1 MALMVCWG
9 VWLMSGLGVAAPGF
23 ELIKSFG
30 DADRSGTVP
39 VSELTTGADGKLYG
53 VTFRGGR
60 QNEGTLYSIN
70 KDGTGYRAVHHFGGS
85 DDGKH
90 PSGALLSSTDGMIYG
105 TTTSSAVGDKG
116 VVYRFDPA
124 TGVMKVVKRLEG
136 AAVVLGRNG
145 VIEGSDGVLY
155 GVADGSS
162 TNATAIFRLNKD
174 GTGYRIIRSLPRAN
188 SDFAWS
194 RAPLFEGSDGLL
206 YGTCINGGTYNRGCL
221 FKLNKQGNEFQ
232 TLISFGATPAEPQ
245 SPAGGVIE
253 GSDGQLYGQLQ
264 YGSGP
269 QGDNQGAIYR
279 ISRTGTNFQF
289 LHLFSTYTLSNPIG
303 QLVESADGRL
313 YGVTKRGRAEYG
325 GVFVINKDGS
335 EFTSLLNPALYQF
348 PGFTPTLVDNSQIY
362 GVASNEGS
370 ETGLIYRLP
379 ITGGAGSIL
388 QEITPTGGS
397 PVEPLALLDASDR
410 WIYGLTDN
418 GRTSSPY
425 FYRMRR
431 DGSAFTLLREF
442 LRDATGQREPYTLST
457 EDTDGSVLAPSL
469 FAGTKG
475 GGALIRLSRSGEYSF
490 AQDFG
495 TSFQGPGPSTPGGV
509 LRLADGGL
517 LGFSF
522 NGGTSG
528 NGTVYRVEPGTTEP
542 VVIHH
547 FAGEPQDTRSPVTQ
561 PLLASDGRVYG
572 MGLASVFAIDP
583 DGSNYRFRNLFGPSG
598 TTPSNLYGTAN
609 ALMEGTDGGLYGV
622 AGSGGTT
629 QRGGIFRIEKS
640 GFAVT
645 TIYEF
650 QSGDGRPYDP
660 VGGLVE
666 ISDGFLYGLTRSGG
680 QKNYGV
686 LYRIRPTGT
695 DFGIVHHF
703 DVTAE
708 NGVSPRTL
716 IRGGD
721 GLIYGTLTAGGAN
734 GYGAIFRY
742 GEAPEITVER
752 VDGSPLTSGTS
763 VIDFGE
769 KEWNAPEST
778 VPVRIRNDGELA
790 LTLAEFTLT
799 GPSAA
804 DYAVTPP
811 SLKLLAPGESTT
823 VAIRFT
829 PRGAGQ
835 RAAVLHWG
843 SNDYDENPFS
853 LDLTALVPSPEI
865 ALFDRPGDGAV
876 EILNGQEPAV
886 DLGEARQGTSQG
898 REFLIVNNGVAPL
911 IVTRLDAPP
920 PYRTSLSLPA
930 TIAPGQSLRT
940 LIERDTLITG
950 LAQKEIVIASNDPY
964 ETTFR
969 FPILS
974 NVVTPEIAVHDGPT
988 TGAPELASGQPA
1000 AVSVGR
1006 HVQGTPGP
1014 RALTLAN
1021 TGTAPLALFSI
1032 TLPAGY
1038 ELGAAPAWP
1047 VMLAP
1052 GATGTWEI
1060 QLTSLTVGVRA
1071 GMVIVTSDD
1080 LDETSFTFPITGEVF
1095 IPAPLVTVNTPET
1108 SLNRQTGLRE
1118 QSLKIANDT
1127 TATVPATRLLI
1138 RGLPPGMTVANASR
1152 TIANDTWVVL
1162 VQRPMTPFSSFE
1174 LMLEYASNDRLPA
1187 AFTPEITVEVV
1198 LEPPPDDAP
1207 AAAGSFALERILRL
1221 PEGNLLL
1228 EFSSEPD
1235 RHYAIEYSDDGTR
1248 WKSSPAI
1255 VPSTGSRTQWI
1266 DRGPP
1271 RTTSPP
1277 ATQSSR
1283 FYRVRLLAP

>member
-60 QNEGTLYSIN
+60 QNEGTLYGIN

-90 PSGALLSSTDGMIYG
+90 PSGALLLATDGGLYG
-105 TTTSSAVGDKG
+105 TTTSSAAGDKG

-124 TGVMKVVKRLEG
+124 TGVMKVLKRLEG
-136 AAVVLGRNG
+136 ATVLLGRTG
-145 VIEGSDGVLY
+145 VIEGRDGALY
-155 GVADGSS
+155 GVADGDT

-232 TLISFGATPAEPQ
+232 TMISFGATPADPQ

-269 QGDNQGAIYR
+269 QGDNEGAIYR

-348 PGFTPTLVDNSQIY
+348 PGFTPTLVDNSLIY

-475 GGALIRLSRSGEYSF
+475 GGALVRLSRSGEYSF

-509 LRLADGGL
+509 LRLTDGSL

-572 MGLASVFAIDP
+572 MGSAGVFSIDP
-583 DGSNYRFRNLFGPSG
+583 DGSNYRFRNLFGASG

-622 AGSGGTT
+622 AGSGGAT
-629 QRGGIFRIEKS
+629 QRGGIFQIEKS
-640 GFAVT
+640 GVAVT

-650 QSGDGRPYDP
+650 QGGDGRPYDP

-666 ISDGFLYGLTRSGG
+666 MPDGFLYGLTRSGG

-686 LYRIRPTGT
+686 LYRIRPTGA

-703 DVTAE
+703 DMTAD

-752 VDGSPLTSGTS
+752 LDGSLLTSASG

-778 VPVRIRNDGELA
+778 VPVRIRNDGKLA
-790 LTLAEFTLT
+790 LTLTEFTLT

-811 SLKLLAPGESTT
+811 SVKILAPGESTT

-865 ALFDRPGDGAV
+865 A
-876 EILNGQEPAV
+876 
-886 DLGEARQGTSQG
+886 
-898 REFLIVNNGVAPL
+898 
-911 IVTRLDAPP
+911 
-920 PYRTSLSLPA
+920 
-930 TIAPGQSLRT
+930 
-940 LIERDTLITG
+940 
-950 LAQKEIVIASNDPY
+950 
-964 ETTFR
+964 
-969 FPILS
+969 
-974 NVVTPEIAVHDGPT
+974 VHDGPT
-988 TGAPELASGQPA
+988 TDAPELASGQPA

-1021 TGTAPLALFSI
+1021 TGTAPLAVFSI

-1038 ELGAAPAWP
+1038 ELDAAPAWP

-1060 QLTSLTVGVRA
+1060 QLTSLAVGVHA
-1071 GMVIVTSDD
+1071 GMVIITSDD
-1080 LDETSFTFPITGEVF
+1080 LDEASFTFPITGEVF

-1108 SLNRQTGLRE
+1108 TLNRQTGLRE
-1118 QSLKIANDT
+1118 QSLRIANDT

-1138 RGLPPGMTVANASR
+1138 RGLSPGMTVANASSN
-1152 TIANDTWVVL
+1152 IANDTWVVL
-1162 VQRPMTPFSSFE
+1162 IQRPMSPFSSFE
-1174 LMLEYASNDRLPA
+1174 LVLEYASADRQSA
-1187 AFTPEITVEVV
+1187 SFTPEITVEVV

-1207 AAAGSFALERILRL
+1207 EAAGSFALERVMRL

-1228 EFSSEPD
+1228 EFSSEPG

-1248 WKSSPAI
+1248 WKSSPAV
-1255 VPSTGSRTQWI
+1255 VPGAGSRTQWI

>member
-1 MALMVCWG
+1 
-9 VWLMSGLGVAAPGF
+9 MSGLGVAAPGF

-30 DADRSGTVP
+30 DADRNGTVP

-60 QNEGTLYSIN
+60 QNEGTLYGIN

-90 PSGALLSSTDGMIYG
+90 PSGALLLATDGGLYG
-105 TTTSSAVGDKG
+105 TTTSSAAGDKG

-145 VIEGSDGVLY
+145 VIEGRDGVLY
-155 GVADGSS
+155 GVADGDT

-188 SDFAWS
+188 SDFTWS

-232 TLISFGATPAEPQ
+232 TMISFGATPADPQ
-245 SPAGGVIE
+245 APAGGVIE

-269 QGDNQGAIYR
+269 QGDNEGAIYR

-348 PGFTPTLVDNSQIY
+348 PGFTPTLVDNSLIY

-410 WIYGLTDN
+410 WIYGLTDS

-475 GGALIRLSRSGEYSF
+475 GGALVRLSRSGEYSF

-509 LRLADGGL
+509 LRLTDGSL

-547 FAGEPQDTRSPVTQ
+547 FAGEPQDTRNPVTQ

-572 MGLASVFAIDP
+572 MGLASVFSIDP
-583 DGSNYRFRNLFGPSG
+583 DGSNYRFRNLFGASG

-622 AGSGGTT
+622 AGSGGTA

-650 QSGDGRPYDP
+650 QGGDGRPYDP

-666 ISDGFLYGLTRSGG
+666 MPDGFLYGLTRSGG

-686 LYRIRPTGT
+686 LYRIRPTGAN
-695 DFGIVHHF
+695 FEIVHHF
-703 DVTAE
+703 DVTAD

-752 VDGSPLTSGTS
+752 VDGSLLTSASS

-790 LTLAEFTLT
+790 LTLTEFTLT

-811 SLKLLAPGESTT
+811 SLKILAPGESTT

-865 ALFDRPGDGAV
+865 A
-876 EILNGQEPAV
+876 
-886 DLGEARQGTSQG
+886 
-898 REFLIVNNGVAPL
+898 
-911 IVTRLDAPP
+911 
-920 PYRTSLSLPA
+920 
-930 TIAPGQSLRT
+930 
-940 LIERDTLITG
+940 
-950 LAQKEIVIASNDPY
+950 
-964 ETTFR
+964 
-969 FPILS
+969 
-974 NVVTPEIAVHDGPT
+974 VHDGPT

-1021 TGTAPLALFSI
+1021 TGTAPLAVFSI

-1080 LDETSFTFPITGEVF
+1080 LDEASFTFPITGEVF

-1108 SLNRQTGLRE
+1108 TLNRQTGLRE

-1138 RGLPPGMTVANASR
+1138 RGLPLGMTVANASS

-1162 VQRPMTPFSSFE
+1162 IQRPMTPFSSFE
-1174 LMLEYASNDRLPA
+1174 LVLEYASADRQSA
-1187 AFTPEITVEVV
+1187 SFTPEITVEVV

-1207 AAAGSFALERILRL
+1207 DAAGSFALERVMRL

-1228 EFSSEPD
+1228 EFSSEPG

-1248 WKSSPAI
+1248 WRSSPTV
-1255 VPSTGSRTQWI
+1255 VPSAGSRTQWI

>member
-9 VWLMSGLGVAAPGF
+9 VWMMSGLGVAAPGF

-30 DADRSGTVP
+30 DADRNGTVP

-60 QNEGTLYSIN
+60 QNEGTLYGIN

-90 PSGALLSSTDGMIYG
+90 PSGALLLATDGGLYG
-105 TTTSSAVGDKG
+105 TTTSSAAGDKG

-155 GVADGSS
+155 GVADGST

-232 TLISFGATPAEPQ
+232 TMISFGATPADPQ
-245 SPAGGVIE
+245 APAGGVIE

-264 YGSGP
+264 NGSGP
-269 QGDNQGAIYR
+269 QGDNEGAIYR

-303 QLVESADGRL
+303 QLVEGADGRL

-475 GGALIRLSRSGEYSF
+475 GGALVRLSRSGEYSF

-509 LRLADGGL
+509 LRLTDGSL

-572 MGLASVFAIDP
+572 MGSAGVFTIDP
-583 DGSNYRFRNLFGPSG
+583 DGSNYRFRNLFGASG

-650 QSGDGRPYDP
+650 QGGDGRPYDP

-666 ISDGFLYGLTRSGG
+666 MSDGFLYGLTRSGG

-686 LYRIRPTGT
+686 LYRIRPTGA

-703 DVTAE
+703 DVTAD

-734 GYGAIFRY
+734 GYGAIFCY

-752 VDGSPLTSGTS
+752 VDGSLLTSASS

-811 SLKLLAPGESTT
+811 SLKILAPGESTT

-835 RAAVLHWG
+835 RAAVLQWG

-865 ALFDRPGDGAV
+865 A
-876 EILNGQEPAV
+876 
-886 DLGEARQGTSQG
+886 
-898 REFLIVNNGVAPL
+898 
-911 IVTRLDAPP
+911 
-920 PYRTSLSLPA
+920 
-930 TIAPGQSLRT
+930 
-940 LIERDTLITG
+940 
-950 LAQKEIVIASNDPY
+950 
-964 ETTFR
+964 
-969 FPILS
+969 
-974 NVVTPEIAVHDGPT
+974 VHDGPT
-988 TGAPELASGQPA
+988 TDAPELASGQPA

-1021 TGTAPLALFSI
+1021 TGTAPLAVFSI

-1052 GATGTWEI
+1052 GATETWEI

-1080 LDETSFTFPITGEVF
+1080 LDEASFTFPITGEVF

-1108 SLNRQTGLRE
+1108 TLNRQTGLRE

-1138 RGLPPGMTVANASR
+1138 RGLPLGMTVANASS

-1162 VQRPMTPFSSFE
+1162 IQRPMTPFSSFE
-1174 LMLEYASNDRLPA
+1174 LVLEYASADRQSA
-1187 AFTPEITVEVV
+1187 SFTPEITVEVV

-1207 AAAGSFALERILRL
+1207 DAAGSFALERVMRL

-1228 EFSSEPD
+1228 EFSSEPG

-1248 WKSSPAI
+1248 WRSSPTV
-1255 VPSTGSRTQWI
+1255 VPSAGSRTQWI

>member
-60 QNEGTLYSIN
+60 QNEGTLYGIN

-90 PSGALLSSTDGMIYG
+90 PSGALLLATDGGLYG
-105 TTTSSAVGDKG
+105 TTTSSAAGDKG

-124 TGVMKVVKRLEG
+124 TGVMKVLKRLEG
-136 AAVVLGRNG
+136 ATVLLGRTG
-145 VIEGSDGVLY
+145 VIEGRDGALY
-155 GVADGSS
+155 GVADGDT

-232 TLISFGATPAEPQ
+232 TMISFGATPADPQ

-269 QGDNQGAIYR
+269 QGDNEGAIYR

-348 PGFTPTLVDNSQIY
+348 PGFTPTLVDNSLIY

-475 GGALIRLSRSGEYSF
+475 GGALVRLSRSGEYSF

-509 LRLADGGL
+509 LRLTDGSL

-572 MGLASVFAIDP
+572 MGSAGVFSIDP
-583 DGSNYRFRNLFGPSG
+583 DGSNYRFRNLFGASG

-650 QSGDGRPYDP
+650 QGGDARPYDP

-666 ISDGFLYGLTRSGG
+666 MPDGFLYGLTRSGG

-686 LYRIRPTGT
+686 LYRIRPTGA

-703 DVTAE
+703 DMTAD

-752 VDGSPLTSGTS
+752 LDGSLLTSASG

-778 VPVRIRNDGELA
+778 VPVRIRNDGKLA
-790 LTLAEFTLT
+790 LTLTEFTLT

-811 SLKLLAPGESTT
+811 SVKILAPGESTT

-835 RAAVLHWG
+835 RAAVLQWG

-865 ALFDRPGDGAV
+865 A
-876 EILNGQEPAV
+876 
-886 DLGEARQGTSQG
+886 
-898 REFLIVNNGVAPL
+898 
-911 IVTRLDAPP
+911 
-920 PYRTSLSLPA
+920 
-930 TIAPGQSLRT
+930 
-940 LIERDTLITG
+940 
-950 LAQKEIVIASNDPY
+950 
-964 ETTFR
+964 
-969 FPILS
+969 
-974 NVVTPEIAVHDGPT
+974 VHDGPT
-988 TGAPELASGQPA
+988 TDAPELASGQPA

-1021 TGTAPLALFSI
+1021 TGTAPLAVFSI

-1038 ELGAAPAWP
+1038 ELDAAPAWP

-1060 QLTSLTVGVRA
+1060 QLTSLAVGVHA
-1071 GMVIVTSDD
+1071 GMVIITSDD
-1080 LDETSFTFPITGEVF
+1080 LDEASFTFPITGEVF

-1108 SLNRQTGLRE
+1108 TLNRQTGLRE
-1118 QSLKIANDT
+1118 QSLRIANDT

-1138 RGLPPGMTVANASR
+1138 RGLSPGMTVANASSN
-1152 TIANDTWVVL
+1152 IANDTWVVL
-1162 VQRPMTPFSSFE
+1162 IQRPMSPFSSFE
-1174 LMLEYASNDRLPA
+1174 LVLEYASADRQSA
-1187 AFTPEITVEVV
+1187 SFTPEITVEVV

-1207 AAAGSFALERILRL
+1207 EAAGSFALERVMRL

-1228 EFSSEPD
+1228 EFSSEPG

-1248 WKSSPAI
+1248 WKSSPAV
-1255 VPSTGSRTQWI
+1255 VPGAGSRTQWI

>member
-60 QNEGTLYSIN
+60 QNEGTLYGIN

-85 DDGKH
+85 DDGRH
-90 PSGALLSSTDGMIYG
+90 PSGALVLATDGGLYG
-105 TTTSSAVGDKG
+105 TTASSAAGDKG
-116 VVYRFDPA
+116 IVYRFDPA

-136 AAVVLGRNG
+136 ATVLLGRTG
-145 VIEGSDGVLY
+145 VIEGRDGALY
-155 GVADGSS
+155 GVADGDT

-174 GTGYRIIRSLPRAN
+174 GTGYRLIRSLPRAN

-206 YGTCINGGTYNRGCL
+206 YGTCINGGTHNRGCL

-232 TLISFGATPAEPQ
+232 TMISFGATPADPQ
-245 SPAGGVIE
+245 APAGGVIE

-303 QLVESADGRL
+303 QLVEGADGRL

-388 QEITPTGGS
+388 QEITPTAGS

-410 WIYGLTDN
+410 WIYGLTDS

-509 LRLADGGL
+509 LRLTDGSL

-572 MGLASVFAIDP
+572 MGSAGVFAIDP
-583 DGSNYRFRNLFGPSG
+583 DGSNYRFRNLFGASG

-666 ISDGFLYGLTRSGG
+666 MSDGFLYGLTRSGG

-686 LYRIRPTGT
+686 LYRIRTTGA

-703 DVTAE
+703 DVTAD

-752 VDGSPLTSGTS
+752 VDGSLLTSASS

-778 VPVRIRNDGELA
+778 IPVRIRNDGELA

-811 SLKLLAPGESTT
+811 SLKILAPGESTT

-865 ALFDRPGDGAV
+865 A
-876 EILNGQEPAV
+876 
-886 DLGEARQGTSQG
+886 
-898 REFLIVNNGVAPL
+898 
-911 IVTRLDAPP
+911 
-920 PYRTSLSLPA
+920 
-930 TIAPGQSLRT
+930 
-940 LIERDTLITG
+940 
-950 LAQKEIVIASNDPY
+950 
-964 ETTFR
+964 
-969 FPILS
+969 
-974 NVVTPEIAVHDGPT
+974 VHDGPT

-1006 HVQGTPGP
+1006 HVQGTPGL

-1021 TGTAPLALFSI
+1021 TGTATLAVFSI

-1038 ELGAAPAWP
+1038 ELGASPAWP

-1080 LDETSFTFPITGEVF
+1080 LDEASFTFPITGEVF

-1108 SLNRQTGLRE
+1108 TLNRQTGLRE

-1127 TATVPATRLLI
+1127 TATTPSTRLLV
-1138 RGLPPGMTVANASR
+1138 RRLPPGMTVANASS
-1152 TIANDTWVVL
+1152 TLANDTWIVL
-1162 VQRPMTPFSSFE
+1162 IHQPIAPFSS
-1174 LMLEYASNDRLPA
+1174 LNLILEYISADRQPAS
-1187 AFTPEITVEVV
+1187 FTPEITVEVV
-1198 LEPPPDDAP
+1198 LEPPPDTAP
-1207 AAAGSFALERILRL
+1207 DAAGSFALERVMRL

-1228 EFSSEPD
+1228 EFSSEPG
-1235 RHYAIEYSDDGTR
+1235 RHYAIEYADDGTR
-1248 WKSSPAI
+1248 WRSSPA
-1255 VPSTGSRTQWI
+1255 VVLSAGSRTQWI

>member
-60 QNEGTLYSIN
+60 QNEGTLYVIN

-90 PSGALLSSTDGMIYG
+90 PSGALLLATDGGIYG
-105 TTTSSAVGDKG
+105 TTTSSAAGDKG

-145 VIEGSDGVLY
+145 VIEGRDGVLY
-155 GVADGSS
+155 GVADGDT

-188 SDFAWS
+188 SDFTWS

-232 TLISFGATPAEPQ
+232 TMISFGATPADPQ
-245 SPAGGVIE
+245 APAGGVIE

-269 QGDNQGAIYR
+269 QGDNEGAIYR

-370 ETGLIYRLP
+370 ETGFIYRLP
-379 ITGGAGSIL
+379 MTGGAGSIL

-410 WIYGLTDN
+410 WIYGLTDS

-475 GGALIRLSRSGEYSF
+475 GGALVRLSRSGEYSF

-509 LRLADGGL
+509 LRLTDGSL

-547 FAGEPQDTRSPVTQ
+547 FAGEPQDTRNPVTQ

-572 MGLASVFAIDP
+572 MGLASVFSIDP
-583 DGSNYRFRNLFGPSG
+583 DGSNYRFRNLFGASG

-622 AGSGGTT
+622 AGSGGTA

-650 QSGDGRPYDP
+650 QGGDGRPYDP
-660 VGGLVE
+660 VGGLME
-666 ISDGFLYGLTRSGG
+666 MSDGFLYGLTRSGG

-686 LYRIRPTGT
+686 LYRIRLTGA
-695 DFGIVHHF
+695 DFEIVHHF
-703 DVTAE
+703 DVTAD

-752 VDGSPLTSGTS
+752 VDGSLLTSASS

-790 LTLAEFTLT
+790 LTLTEFTLT

-811 SLKLLAPGESTT
+811 SLKILAPGESTT

-865 ALFDRPGDGAV
+865 A
-876 EILNGQEPAV
+876 
-886 DLGEARQGTSQG
+886 
-898 REFLIVNNGVAPL
+898 
-911 IVTRLDAPP
+911 
-920 PYRTSLSLPA
+920 
-930 TIAPGQSLRT
+930 
-940 LIERDTLITG
+940 
-950 LAQKEIVIASNDPY
+950 
-964 ETTFR
+964 
-969 FPILS
+969 
-974 NVVTPEIAVHDGPT
+974 VHDGPT
-988 TGAPELASGQPA
+988 TDAPDLASGQPA

-1021 TGTAPLALFSI
+1021 TGTAPLAVFSI

-1038 ELGAAPAWP
+1038 ELGAAPVWP

-1052 GATGTWEI
+1052 GATETWEI

-1080 LDETSFTFPITGEVF
+1080 LDEASFTFPITGEVF

-1108 SLNRQTGLRE
+1108 SLNRQTGLRD

-1138 RGLPPGMTVANASR
+1138 RGLPLGMTVANASS

-1162 VQRPMTPFSSFE
+1162 IQRPMTPFSSFE
-1174 LMLEYASNDRLPA
+1174 LVLEYASADRQSA
-1187 AFTPEITVEVV
+1187 SFTPEITVEVV

-1207 AAAGSFALERILRL
+1207 DAAGSFALERIMRL
-1221 PEGNLLL
+1221 PEGTLLL
-1228 EFSSEPD
+1228 EFSSEPG
-1235 RHYAIEYSDDGTR
+1235 RHYAIEFSDDGTR
-1248 WKSSPAI
+1248 WRSSPTV
-1255 VPSTGSRTQWI
+1255 VPSAGSRTQWI

>member
-1 MALMVCWG
+1 MALIVCWG

-23 ELIKSFG
+23 KLIKSFG

-60 QNEGTLYSIN
+60 QNEGTLYGIN
-70 KDGTGYRAVHHFGGS
+70 KDGTGYRAVHHFGRS

-90 PSGALLSSTDGMIYG
+90 PSGALLLATDGGLYG
-105 TTTSSAVGDKG
+105 TTTSSAAGDKG

-136 AAVVLGRNG
+136 ATVLLGRNG
-145 VIEGSDGVLY
+145 VIEGNDGVLY
-155 GVADGSS
+155 GVADGST

-232 TLISFGATPAEPQ
+232 TMISFGATPADPQ
-245 SPAGGVIE
+245 APAGGVIE
-253 GSDGQLYGQLQ
+253 GSDG
-264 YGSGP
+264 
-269 QGDNQGAIYR
+269 
-279 ISRTGTNFQF
+279 
-289 LHLFSTYTLSNPIG
+289 
-303 QLVESADGRL
+303 RL
-313 YGVTKRGRAEYG
+313 YGVTKRGPAEYG

-348 PGFTPTLVDNSQIY
+348 PGFTPTLVDNSLIY

-410 WIYGLTDN
+410 WIYGLTDS

-425 FYRMRR
+425 IYRMRR

-475 GGALIRLSRSGEYSF
+475 GGALVRLSRSGEYSF

-509 LRLADGGL
+509 LRLTDGSL

-572 MGLASVFAIDP
+572 MGLAGVFSIDP
-583 DGSNYRFRNLFGPSG
+583 DGSNYRFRNLFGASG

-609 ALMEGTDGGLYGV
+609 ALMEGTNGGLYGV

-650 QSGDGRPYDP
+650 QGGDGRPYDS

-666 ISDGFLYGLTRSGG
+666 MSDGFLYGLTRSGG

-686 LYRIRPTGT
+686 LYRI
-695 DFGIVHHF
+695 
-703 DVTAE
+703 
-708 NGVSPRTL
+708 
-716 IRGGD
+716 
-721 GLIYGTLTAGGAN
+721 
-734 GYGAIFRY
+734 
-742 GEAPEITVER
+742 
-752 VDGSPLTSGTS
+752 
-763 VIDFGE
+763 
-769 KEWNAPEST
+769 
-778 VPVRIRNDGELA
+778 
-790 LTLAEFTLT
+790 
-799 GPSAA
+799 
-804 DYAVTPP
+804 
-811 SLKLLAPGESTT
+811 
-823 VAIRFT
+823 
-829 PRGAGQ
+829 
-835 RAAVLHWG
+835 
-843 SNDYDENPFS
+843 
-853 LDLTALVPSPEI
+853 
-865 ALFDRPGDGAV
+865 
-876 EILNGQEPAV
+876 
-886 DLGEARQGTSQG
+886 
-898 REFLIVNNGVAPL
+898 
-911 IVTRLDAPP
+911 
-920 PYRTSLSLPA
+920 
-930 TIAPGQSLRT
+930 
-940 LIERDTLITG
+940 
-950 LAQKEIVIASNDPY
+950 
-964 ETTFR
+964 
-969 FPILS
+969 
-974 NVVTPEIAVHDGPT
+974 
-988 TGAPELASGQPA
+988 
-1000 AVSVGR
+1000 
-1006 HVQGTPGP
+1006 
-1014 RALTLAN
+1014 
-1021 TGTAPLALFSI
+1021 
-1032 TLPAGY
+1032 
-1038 ELGAAPAWP
+1038 
-1047 VMLAP
+1047 
-1052 GATGTWEI
+1052 
-1060 QLTSLTVGVRA
+1060 
-1071 GMVIVTSDD
+1071 
-1080 LDETSFTFPITGEVF
+1080 
-1095 IPAPLVTVNTPET
+1095 
-1108 SLNRQTGLRE
+1108 
-1118 QSLKIANDT
+1118 
-1127 TATVPATRLLI
+1127 
-1138 RGLPPGMTVANASR
+1138 
-1152 TIANDTWVVL
+1152 
-1162 VQRPMTPFSSFE
+1162 
-1174 LMLEYASNDRLPA
+1174 
-1187 AFTPEITVEVV
+1187 
-1198 LEPPPDDAP
+1198 
-1207 AAAGSFALERILRL
+1207 
-1221 PEGNLLL
+1221 
-1228 EFSSEPD
+1228 
-1235 RHYAIEYSDDGTR
+1235 
-1248 WKSSPAI
+1248 
-1255 VPSTGSRTQWI
+1255 
-1266 DRGPP
+1266 
-1271 RTTSPP
+1271 
-1277 ATQSSR
+1277 
-1283 FYRVRLLAP
+1283 

>member
-9 VWLMSGLGVAAPGF
+9 VWMMSGLGVAAPGF

-60 QNEGTLYSIN
+60 QNEGTLYVIN

-90 PSGALLSSTDGMIYG
+90 PSGALLLATDGGLYG
-105 TTTSSAVGDKG
+105 TTTSSAAGDKG

-155 GVADGSS
+155 GVADGST

-232 TLISFGATPAEPQ
+232 TMISFGATPADPQ
-245 SPAGGVIE
+245 APAGGVIE

-264 YGSGP
+264 NGSGP
-269 QGDNQGAIYR
+269 QGDNEGAIYR

-348 PGFTPTLVDNSQIY
+348 PGFTPTLVDNSLIY

-397 PVEPLALLDASDR
+397 PVDPLALLDASDR

-475 GGALIRLSRSGEYSF
+475 GGALVRLSRSGEYSF

-509 LRLADGGL
+509 LRLTDGSL

-572 MGLASVFAIDP
+572 MGSAGVFAIDP
-583 DGSNYRFRNLFGPSG
+583 DGSNYRFRNLFGASG

-609 ALMEGTDGGLYGV
+609 ALMEATDGGLYGV
-622 AGSGGTT
+622 AGSGGTA

-650 QSGDGRPYDP
+650 QGGDGRPYDP

-666 ISDGFLYGLTRSGG
+666 MSDGFLYGLTRSGG

-686 LYRIRPTGT
+686 LYRIRPTGA

-703 DVTAE
+703 DVTAD

-734 GYGAIFRY
+734 GYGAIFCY

-752 VDGSPLTSGTS
+752 VDGSLLTSASS

-778 VPVRIRNDGELA
+778 VPARIRNDGELA
-790 LTLAEFTLT
+790 LTLTEFTLT

-811 SLKLLAPGESTT
+811 SLKILAPGESTT

-865 ALFDRPGDGAV
+865 A
-876 EILNGQEPAV
+876 
-886 DLGEARQGTSQG
+886 
-898 REFLIVNNGVAPL
+898 
-911 IVTRLDAPP
+911 
-920 PYRTSLSLPA
+920 
-930 TIAPGQSLRT
+930 
-940 LIERDTLITG
+940 
-950 LAQKEIVIASNDPY
+950 
-964 ETTFR
+964 
-969 FPILS
+969 
-974 NVVTPEIAVHDGPT
+974 VHDGPT

-1021 TGTAPLALFSI
+1021 TGTAPLAVFSI

-1038 ELGAAPAWP
+1038 ELGAAPVWP

-1052 GATGTWEI
+1052 GATETWEI

-1080 LDETSFTFPITGEVF
+1080 LDEASFTFPITGEVF

-1108 SLNRQTGLRE
+1108 TLNRQTGLRE

-1138 RGLPPGMTVANASR
+1138 RGLPLGMTVANASS

-1162 VQRPMTPFSSFE
+1162 IQRPMTPFSSLN
-1174 LMLEYASNDRLPA
+1174 LMLEYASADRQSA
-1187 AFTPEITVEVV
+1187 SFTPEITVEVV

-1207 AAAGSFALERILRL
+1207 DATGSFALERIMRL
-1221 PEGNLLL
+1221 PEGTLLL
-1228 EFSSEPD
+1228 EFSSEPG
-1235 RHYAIEYSDDGTR
+1235 RHYAIEFSDDGTR
-1248 WKSSPAI
+1248 WRSSPTV
-1255 VPSTGSRTQWI
+1255 VPSAGSRTQWI

>member
-30 DADRSGTVP
+30 DADRNGTVP

-60 QNEGTLYSIN
+60 QNEGTLYGIN

-85 DDGKH
+85 HDGKH
-90 PSGALLSSTDGMIYG
+90 PSGALLLATDGGIYG
-105 TTTSSAVGDKG
+105 TTTSSAAGDKG

-145 VIEGSDGVLY
+145 VIEGRDGVLY
-155 GVADGSS
+155 GVADGDT

-188 SDFAWS
+188 SDFTWS

-232 TLISFGATPAEPQ
+232 TMISFGATPADPQ
-245 SPAGGVIE
+245 APAGGVIE

-269 QGDNQGAIYR
+269 QGDNEGAIYR

-370 ETGLIYRLP
+370 ETGFIYRLP
-379 ITGGAGSIL
+379 MTGGAGSIL

-410 WIYGLTDN
+410 WIYGLTDS

-475 GGALIRLSRSGEYSF
+475 GGALVRLSRSGEYSF

-509 LRLADGGL
+509 LRLTDGSL

-547 FAGEPQDTRSPVTQ
+547 FAGEPQDTRNPVTQ

-572 MGLASVFAIDP
+572 MGLASVFSIDP
-583 DGSNYRFRNLFGPSG
+583 DGSNYRFRNLFGASG

-622 AGSGGTT
+622 AGSGGTA

-650 QSGDGRPYDP
+650 QGGDGRPYDP

-666 ISDGFLYGLTRSGG
+666 MPDGFLYGLTRSGG

-686 LYRIRPTGT
+686 LYRIRPTGAN
-695 DFGIVHHF
+695 FEIVHHF
-703 DVTAE
+703 DVTAD

-752 VDGSPLTSGTS
+752 VDGSLLTSASS

-811 SLKLLAPGESTT
+811 SLKILAPGESTT

-876 EILNGQEPAV
+876 EILNG
-886 DLGEARQGTSQG
+886 
-898 REFLIVNNGVAPL
+898 
-911 IVTRLDAPP
+911 
-920 PYRTSLSLPA
+920 
-930 TIAPGQSLRT
+930 
-940 LIERDTLITG
+940 
-950 LAQKEIVIASNDPY
+950 
-964 ETTFR
+964 
-969 FPILS
+969 
-974 NVVTPEIAVHDGPT
+974 
-988 TGAPELASGQPA
+988 
-1000 AVSVGR
+1000 
-1006 HVQGTPGP
+1006 
-1014 RALTLAN
+1014 
-1021 TGTAPLALFSI
+1021 
-1032 TLPAGY
+1032 
-1038 ELGAAPAWP
+1038 
-1047 VMLAP
+1047 
-1052 GATGTWEI
+1052 
-1060 QLTSLTVGVRA
+1060 
-1071 GMVIVTSDD
+1071 
-1080 LDETSFTFPITGEVF
+1080 
-1095 IPAPLVTVNTPET
+1095 
-1108 SLNRQTGLRE
+1108 
-1118 QSLKIANDT
+1118 
-1127 TATVPATRLLI
+1127 
-1138 RGLPPGMTVANASR
+1138 
-1152 TIANDTWVVL
+1152 
-1162 VQRPMTPFSSFE
+1162 
-1174 LMLEYASNDRLPA
+1174 
-1187 AFTPEITVEVV
+1187 
-1198 LEPPPDDAP
+1198 
-1207 AAAGSFALERILRL
+1207 
-1221 PEGNLLL
+1221 
-1228 EFSSEPD
+1228 
-1235 RHYAIEYSDDGTR
+1235 
-1248 WKSSPAI
+1248 
-1255 VPSTGSRTQWI
+1255 
-1266 DRGPP
+1266 
-1271 RTTSPP
+1271 
-1277 ATQSSR
+1277 
-1283 FYRVRLLAP
+1283 

>member
-60 QNEGTLYSIN
+60 QNEGTLYVIN

-90 PSGALLSSTDGMIYG
+90 PSGALLLATDGGLYG
-105 TTTSSAVGDKG
+105 TTTSSAAGDKG

-155 GVADGSS
+155 GVADGST

-232 TLISFGATPAEPQ
+232 TMISFGATPADPQ
-245 SPAGGVIE
+245 APAGGVIE

-269 QGDNQGAIYR
+269 QGDNEGAIYR

-303 QLVESADGRL
+303 QLVEGADGRL

-475 GGALIRLSRSGEYSF
+475 GGALVRLSRSGEYSF

-509 LRLADGGL
+509 LRLTDGSL

-572 MGLASVFAIDP
+572 MGSAGVFAIDP
-583 DGSNYRFRNLFGPSG
+583 DGSNYRFRNLFGASG

-622 AGSGGTT
+622 AGSGGTA

-650 QSGDGRPYDP
+650 QGGDGRPYDP

-666 ISDGFLYGLTRSGG
+666 MSDGFLYGLTRSGG

-686 LYRIRPTGT
+686 LYRIRPTGA

-703 DVTAE
+703 DVTAD

-752 VDGSPLTSGTS
+752 VDGSLLTSASS

-811 SLKLLAPGESTT
+811 SLKVLAPGESTT
-823 VAIRFT
+823 IAIRFT
-829 PRGAGQ
+829 PRRAGQ
-835 RAAVLHWG
+835 RAAVLQWG

-853 LDLTALVPSPEI
+853 LDLTALVPS
-865 ALFDRPGDGAV
+865 
-876 EILNGQEPAV
+876 
-886 DLGEARQGTSQG
+886 
-898 REFLIVNNGVAPL
+898 
-911 IVTRLDAPP
+911 
-920 PYRTSLSLPA
+920 
-930 TIAPGQSLRT
+930 
-940 LIERDTLITG
+940 
-950 LAQKEIVIASNDPY
+950 
-964 ETTFR
+964 
-969 FPILS
+969 
-974 NVVTPEIAVHDGPT
+974 PEIAVHDGPT

-1021 TGTAPLALFSI
+1021 TGTAPLAVFSI

-1038 ELGAAPAWP
+1038 KLGAAPAWP

-1060 QLTSLTVGVRA
+1060 QLISLTVGVRA

-1080 LDETSFTFPITGEVF
+1080 LDEASFTFPITGEVF

-1108 SLNRQTGLRE
+1108 TLNRQTGLRE

-1127 TATVPATRLLI
+1127 TATVPATRLLV
-1138 RGLPPGMTVANASR
+1138 RGLPSGMTVANASS
-1152 TIANDTWVVL
+1152 TLAHDTWVVL
-1162 VQRPMTPFSSFE
+1162 IQRPMTPFSSFE
-1174 LMLEYASNDRLPA
+1174 LVLEYASNDRQPA
-1187 AFTPEITVEVV
+1187 SFTPEITVEVV

-1207 AAAGSFALERILRL
+1207 DAAGSFALERVMRL

-1228 EFSSEPD
+1228 EFSSEPG

-1248 WKSSPAI
+1248 WRSSPTV
-1255 VPSTGSRTQWI
+1255 VPSAGSRTQWI

>member
-60 QNEGTLYSIN
+60 QNEGTLYGIN

-90 PSGALLSSTDGMIYG
+90 PSGALLLATDGGLYG
-105 TTTSSAVGDKG
+105 TTTSSAAGDKG

-232 TLISFGATPAEPQ
+232 TMISFGATPADPQ
-245 SPAGGVIE
+245 APAGGVIE

-269 QGDNQGAIYR
+269 QGDNEGAIYR

-410 WIYGLTDN
+410 WIYGLTDS

-425 FYRMRR
+425 FYQMRR

-442 LRDATGQREPYTLST
+442 LRDTTGQREPYTLST

-475 GGALIRLSRSGEYSF
+475 GGALVRLSRSGEYSF

-509 LRLADGGL
+509 LRLTDGSL

-572 MGLASVFAIDP
+572 MGSAGVFSIDP
-583 DGSNYRFRNLFGPSG
+583 DGSNYRFRNLFGASG

-650 QSGDGRPYDP
+650 QGGDGRPYDP

-666 ISDGFLYGLTRSGG
+666 MSDGFLYGLTRSGG
-680 QKNYGV
+680 QKNYGA
-686 LYRIRPTGT
+686 LYRIRLTGA

-752 VDGSPLTSGTS
+752 VDGSLLTSASS

-811 SLKLLAPGESTT
+811 SLKILAPGESTT

-865 ALFDRPGDGAV
+865 A
-876 EILNGQEPAV
+876 
-886 DLGEARQGTSQG
+886 
-898 REFLIVNNGVAPL
+898 
-911 IVTRLDAPP
+911 
-920 PYRTSLSLPA
+920 
-930 TIAPGQSLRT
+930 
-940 LIERDTLITG
+940 
-950 LAQKEIVIASNDPY
+950 
-964 ETTFR
+964 
-969 FPILS
+969 
-974 NVVTPEIAVHDGPT
+974 VHDGPT
-988 TGAPELASGQPA
+988 TDAPELASGQPA

-1021 TGTAPLALFSI
+1021 TGTAPLAVFSI
-1032 TLPAGY
+1032 TLPTGY

-1052 GATGTWEI
+1052 GATETWEI

-1080 LDETSFTFPITGEVF
+1080 LDEASFTFPITGEVF

-1108 SLNRQTGLRE
+1108 TLNRQTGLRE
-1118 QSLKIANDT
+1118 QSFKIANDT

-1138 RGLPPGMTVANASR
+1138 RGLPPGMTVANASS

-1162 VQRPMTPFSSFE
+1162 IQRPMTPFSSFE
-1174 LMLEYASNDRLPA
+1174 LVLEYASADRQSA
-1187 AFTPEITVEVV
+1187 SFTPEITVEVV

-1207 AAAGSFALERILRL
+1207 DAAGSFALERVMRL

-1228 EFSSEPD
+1228 EFSSELG

-1248 WKSSPAI
+1248 WKSSPTV
-1255 VPSTGSRTQWI
+1255 VPSAGSRTQWI